1 MAHFAKIE
9 ANGNRVLTVLT
20 VTNKDVLNSDGVEE
34 ESVGQQYLEKHH
46 NWPANKWI
54 QTSYNTFA
62 GKHYKPNSAFEE
74 DDGTPLRKNFAG
86 IGFTYDS
93 GRDAFIPP
101 KPYASWTLN
110 EETCQWVA
118 PISCSGNELDYVWY
132 EDSRAWLGPYKEDNS
147 L

>member
-1 MAHFAKIE
+1 MSHFAKIDE
-9 ANGNRVLTVLT
+9 NNI
-20 VTNKDVLNSDGVEE
+20 VTQVIVAEQAHIDTLPDSD
-34 ESVGQQYLEKHH
+34 
-46 NWPANKWI
+46 KWI
-54 QTSYNTFA
+54 QTSYNTGK
-62 GKHYKPNSAFEE
+62 GKHYKPNSGIEDNGREE

-110 EETCQWVA
+110 EETCKWVA
-118 PISCSGNELDYVWY
+118 PISCSGNELDYVWD

>member
-1 MAHFAKIE
+1 MSHFAKIDE
-9 ANGNRVLTVLT
+9 NNI
-20 VTNKDVLNSDGVEE
+20 VTLVIVAEQAHIDTLPDS
-34 ESVGQQYLEKHH
+34 EK
-46 NWPANKWI
+46 WV
-54 QTSYNTFA
+54 QTSYNTFS

-86 IGFTYDS
+86 INFTYDS

-110 EETCQWVA
+110 EGTCQWEA
-118 PISCSGNELDYVWY
+118 PTSCSGDESDYVWN
-132 EDSRAWLGPYKEDNS
+132 EDSQAWDGPFKEDNS

>member
-1 MAHFAKIE
+1 MSHFAKIDE
-9 ANGNRVLTVLT
+9 NNI
-20 VTNKDVLNSDGVEE
+20 VTQVIVAEQAHIDTLPDSD
-34 ESVGQQYLEKHH
+34 
-46 NWPANKWI
+46 KWI
-54 QTSYNTFA
+54 QTSYNTGK
-62 GKHYKPNSAFEE
+62 GKHYKPNSGTEYNGRE
-74 DDGTPLRKNFAG
+74 KDDGTPLRKNFAG

-118 PISCSGNELDYVWY
+118 PISCSGNELDYVWD